1 MNSSVEALKSGVLS
15 GDTKA
20 LAKAITLFESTRPD
34 HGEMAN
40 ELLNQLLPHSGRS
53 LRLAISGSPGV
64 GKSTFI
70 EAFGEQL
77 LNAGHKLAVLAV
89 DPSSPISGGS
99 ILGDRIRM
107 ETLSRHPD
115 VFIRPSP
122 AGTMLGGTA
131 KRTREAIIACEAAG
145 FDRICVETVGVGQSE
160 TLAAS
165 MTDLFVLLYLPN
177 SGDDVQGIK
186 RGILELADFVV
197 ITKADGALTT
207 AANLAKSQIEQAL
220 MLTRGTSHY
229 PPQVFTVSST
239 TGEGITE
246 LGEALLATAKDR
258 QGSGFFA
265 NKRRQQSLAWLRSEF
280 IDQIIADADR
290 KLADE
295 AEAIRAEV
303 ENYTVA
309 PSVAARRLISKILKK

>member
-1 MNSSVEALKSGVLS
+1 MNISVEALKSGVLS
-15 GDTKA
+15 GDTRA
-20 LAKAITLFESTRPD
+20 LAKAITLFESARLD
-34 HGEMAN
+34 HTEMAN
-40 ELLNQLLPHSGRS
+40 ELLSQLLPHSGQS
-53 LRLAISGSPGV
+53 LRLAVSGSPGV
-64 GKSTFI
+64 GQSTFI

-77 LNAGHKLAVLAV
+77 LSAGHRLAVLAV

-107 ETLSRHPD
+107 ENLSRHPD

-122 AGTMLGGTA
+122 AGKMLGGTA
-131 KRTREAIIACEAAG
+131 RRTREAIIACEAAG

-165 MTDLFVLLYLPN
+165 MTDIFVLLYLPN

-197 ITKADGALTT
+197 ITKADGALTS

-229 PPQVFTVSST
+229 PPQVFTVSSI
-239 TGEGITE
+239 TGEGIAE

-265 NKRRQQSLAWLRSEF
+265 NKRREQSLAWFRSEF
-280 IDQIIADADR
+280 IDQIVADADR

-295 AEAIRAEV
+295 AETIRTEV
-303 ENYTVA
+303 ENSTVA
-309 PSVAARRLISKILKK
+309 PSVAARKLISKILKK

>member
-1 MNSSVEALKSGVLS
+1 
-15 GDTKA
+15 
-20 LAKAITLFESTRPD
+20 
-34 HGEMAN
+34 MAN

-229 PPQVFTVSST
+229 PPQVFTVSSI
-239 TGEGITE
+239 TGEGIRE
-246 LGEALLATAKDR
+246 LGEALIATAKDR

-295 AEAIRAEV
+295 AEAIKAEV

>member
-229 PPQVFTVSST
+229 PPQVFTVSSI
-239 TGEGITE
+239 TGEGIRE
-246 LGEALLATAKDR
+246 LGEALIATAKDR

-295 AEAIRAEV
+295 AEAIKAEV